1 MVSKNKYIF
10 LTINHTIT
18 ISLGT
23 AEFRVII
30 RHENC
35 SGGDLN
41 TSPLTSLVW
50 PVYAHGLDVD
60 SGWIIITGVRG

>member
-18 ISLGT
+18 ISLGI

-30 RHENC
+30 RHESC

-50 PVYAHGLDVD
+50 LVYAQGVD
-60 SGWIIITGVRG
+60 TDNGWIIIT

>member
-18 ISLGT
+18 ISLGI

-30 RHENC
+30 RHKNC

-50 PVYAHGLDVD
+50 LVYAQGVD
-60 SGWIIITGVRG
+60 TDNGWIIIT